1 MFVFFAWFLIIAFLT
16 QTCSTIQICRFFR
29 LTKNSLTYY
38 TKVQAC
44 SWGFVPLDERGCIPI
59 NLITRMDVDPV
70 NAKGVSPGPTHFNI
84 WVTNAE
90 NNR

>member
-1 MFVFFAWFLIIAFLT
+1 M
-16 QTCSTIQICRFFR
+16 
-29 LTKNSLTYY
+29 
-38 TKVQAC
+38 QAC

-84 WVTNAE
+84 WLLSKLEIIAIALVFILSHYSKLNCVTLT
-90 NNR
+90 R